1 MIKTYENSEIFGAC
15 FHFSLLLWWICSFT
29 SEIYLLQQLLGP
41 KLEVQPGAKI
51 KTRPVFLLGAT

>member
-1 MIKTYENSEIFGAC
+1 MKTLKFLVRAFIFLC
-15 FHFSLLLWWICSFT
+15 WWICSFT
-29 SEIYLLQQLLGP
+29 SEIYLP

>member
-15 FHFSLLLWWICSFT
+15 FHFLCWWICSFT
-29 SEIYLLQQLLGP
+29 SEIYLP